1 MLIRGFGLA
10 LARSPDDCRAH
21 AMLDRRRV
29 SRIVPGLLRGGDGSD
44 NLSGNGGSDTLDGQ
58 LGADNLTGGD
68 GTGIDRVIYPRFN
81 AVTVTIDDVANDG
94 ELGEG
99 DNVRSDNEQVEGSI
113 AGDSLT
119 GSDRDET
126 LLGGLGNDTLDGRG
140 GADLLDGSFG
150 EDTLRARDGVA
161 DRVDCGS
168 GAQDIA
174 LIDAG
179 LDVPVTCE
187 DVL

>member
-126 LLGGLGNDTLDGRG
+126 L
-140 GADLLDGSFG
+140 
-150 EDTLRARDGVA
+150 
-161 DRVDCGS
+161 
-168 GAQDIA
+168 
-174 LIDAG
+174 
-179 LDVPVTCE
+179 
-187 DVL
+187 